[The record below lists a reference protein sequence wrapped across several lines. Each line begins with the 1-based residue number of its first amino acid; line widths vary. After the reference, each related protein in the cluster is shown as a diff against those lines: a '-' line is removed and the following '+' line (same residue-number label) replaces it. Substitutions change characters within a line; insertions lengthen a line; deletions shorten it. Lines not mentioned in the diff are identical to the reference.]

1 MKRTLLLLTWSLSS
15 FSQAQTA
22 IIAHKS
28 HSGTA
33 STFVIDPS
41 GNFGDPPPRLKQVVR
56 LNDTTSLEIY
66 ADFSGFS
73 YYDTVYRNPTYSNY
87 NLNIDS
93 INKDNPYYKID
104 YINFKNSPDSLKQML
119 PSFPGFTPAEDNGK
133 IIPDNIQ
140 IEPVKENPPKKK
152 KKSYLL
158 FLLGITGGGMLL
170 FRVLNR
176 LFTPQTV

>member
-1 MKRTLLLLTWSLSS
+1 MKYAILLLTWSLSS
-15 FSQAQTA
+15 FLQAQTA

-66 ADFSGFS
+66 SDFGGFS
-73 YYDTVYRNPTYSNY
+73 YYDTVYRNPVYANY

-93 INKDNPYYKID
+93 INNEAHYFKIE
-104 YINFKNSPDSLKQML
+104 YINFKNSPDTLKQLL
-119 PSFPGFTPAEDNGK
+119 PGYTPLMKADDGEV
-133 IIPDNIQ
+133 IPQNIQ

-158 FLLGITGGGMLL
+158 FLFGITGGGMLL
-170 FRVLNR
+170 FRALNR

>member
-1 MKRTLLLLTWSLSS
+1 MKNTFLFLTVTLSS
-15 FSQAQTA
+15 FLQAQTA

-41 GNFGDPPPRLKQVVR
+41 GNFGEPPPRLKQVVR
-56 LNDTTSLEIY
+56 LNDTTSIEIY
-66 ADFSGFS
+66 DDFGYY
-73 YYDTVYRNPTYSNY
+73 YYDTVYRNPQYSNY
-87 NLNIDS
+87 NLNLDS
-93 INKDNPYYKID
+93 MNRKTNYFKVE
-104 YINFKNSPDSLKQML
+104 YINFKHSPDSLKQQL
-119 PSFPGFTPAEDNGK
+119 PGRVLQTIENEESSPE
-133 IIPDNIQ
+133 NIQ
-140 IEPVKENPPKKK
+140 INQPVQENSPKKK

-158 FLLGITGGGMLL
+158 FLFGITGGGMLL

>member
-1 MKRTLLLLTWSLSS
+1 MKQLLLFLTFALSS
-15 FSQAQTA
+15 FLQAQTA

-41 GNFGDPPPRLKQVVR
+41 GNFGEPAPRLKQVVR

-66 ADFSGFS
+66 SDFGGFS
-73 YYDTVYRNPTYSNY
+73 YYDTVYRNPQYANY
-87 NLNIDS
+87 ELNIDS
-93 INKDNPYYKID
+93 LNKGNAYFRVD
-104 YINFKNSPDSLKQML
+104 YINFKNSPDSLKQQL
-119 PSFPGFTPAEDNGK
+119 PGYAQPTRLYKDET
-133 IIPDNIQ
+133 IPETIQ
-140 IEPVKENPPKKK
+140 IEPVQENPPKKK

-158 FLLGITGGGMLL
+158 FLFGITGGGMLL
-170 FRVLNR
+170 FRILNR